1 MASLGEHRNAPSELL
16 RHPQRLLLQ
25 RIARPESLLLT
36 LWALQLLRMAWPV
49 PVVEVTGASVAA
61 VYLARV
67 VVLVR
72 WPILIL
78 CAVLLGITAV
88 LASFYGGAESIWI
101 GLAATP
107 TFAGFFGTV
116 VLLRATADHLPE
128 ITSARRLLERIQ
140 PAHRAGGFLVGTHLL
155 AVVLG
160 PGAYAVTAPI
170 VGHETSA
177 DRRLDAG
184 RTCHRGACLAALWSP
199 FWIAM
204 AVASQYVPGVPLWQ
218 IMALGIP
225 VAAAALMLSH
235 VMFAEDP
242 TLKRLGQALYA
253 LRPIAKPVALCV
265 AVVVVLS
272 SVTALPGVQ
281 TLIVSMPILC
291 SIALARQG
299 RHAIR
304 TAMHNTYR
312 GTGFLANEIAILTVS
327 LTLGG
332 VLKHALATTGV
343 AATITAYEW
352 PAMAI
357 LGLILTA
364 MSAAALIG
372 IHQMVSMTVV
382 LVIFADLP
390 GALTKL
396 VLMESALI
404 GWAFASMIG
413 LSAVSVATATAMFR
427 IPMEKVILGPNLKFV
442 AVMTVATTILLALLN
457 ALFV

>member
-1 MASLGEHRNAPSELL
+1 MALS
-16 RHPQRLLLQ
+16 Q
-25 RIARPESLLLT
+25 RISRPESLLLA
-36 LWALQLLRMAWPV
+36 LWGIQLLRMAWPA
-49 PVVEVTGASVAA
+49 PIIEAAGAIVAA

-67 VVLVR
+67 VILIR

-78 CAVLLGITAV
+78 CAVLLGITAL
-88 LASFYGGAESIWI
+88 LASLYGGIEFISSGLES
-101 GLAATP
+101 AP
-107 TFAGFFGTV
+107 TFAAFFGTV

-128 ITSARRLLERIQ
+128 ITSARRLLERIE
-140 PAHRAGGFLVGTHLL
+140 PAHRGGGFLIGTHLL

-160 PGAYAVTAPI
+160 PGSYAVTAPI
-170 VGHETSA
+170 VGNETSDA
-177 DRRLDAG
+177 RRLDAG

-204 AVASQYVPGVPLWQ
+204 AVASQYVPEVPLWQ
-218 IMALGIP
+218 IMLLGIP

-253 LRPIAKPVALCV
+253 LRPIAKPVVVCV
-265 AVVVVLS
+265 ALVAVLS
-272 SVTALPGVQ
+272 SVTSLPGVQ
-281 TLIVSMPILC
+281 TLIISMPILC
-291 SIALARQG
+291 LIGLARQG
-299 RHAIR
+299 RQAIR
-304 TAMHNTYR
+304 TAVQNTYR

-327 LTLGG
+327 LSLGG

-343 AATITAYEW
+343 AATITGYDW
-352 PAMAI
+352 PAIAI
-357 LGLILTA
+357 LGVILTA
-364 MSAAALIG
+364 MSASALIG

-390 GALTKL
+390 GAMSRL

-427 IPMEKVILGPNLKFV
+427 IPMEKIILGPSLKFV
-442 AVMTVATTILLALLN
+442 IVTTVAATILLALIN
-457 ALFV
+457 AVVV